1 MALAHS
7 PSIVTDGLRASIDVN
22 NIKCYPGSGTT
33 LTSLNARENATAT
46 TIATVDDSSYGKFLD
61 LNNSTQTDII
71 FSPLVNHETWSLIF
85 WIRSTGLTTSNFRHV
100 IRLEVSGGPNYF
112 YLVDTRETTNS
123 YILGFQRDYVLNQW
137 LTTAFNTA
145 AQWDDQTW
153 WCLGVSHNNTVFKSY
168 RQGALFATQTQTLN
182 VTDYTDITQLRINS
196 SGSNTVYM
204 GPVYFYDRVLTDSE
218 FNQNFNAIRGRF
230 GL

>member
-1 MALAHS
+1 MGLAHS
-7 PSIVTDGLRASIDVN
+7 PRIVTDGLRASIDVN

-46 TIATVDDSSYGKFLD
+46 TITTADDGSYGKVLD

-85 WIRSTGLTTSNFRHV
+85 WIRSTGLTTSNFRAV

-123 YILGFQRDYVLNQW
+123 YILGYQRDYVLNQW

-168 RQGALFATQTQTLN
+168 RQGSLFATQTQTLN

-204 GPVYFYDRVLTDSE
+204 GPVYFYDRVLTDGE
-218 FNQNFNAIRGRF
+218 FNQNFNAMRGRF